1 MVGTVRRSVY
11 RQPVTANG
19 LRKIEEGTL
28 EWFDTEMFAN
38 FNTGVLEQY
47 LDDKNRRES
56 FQIPAWDWKKI
67 WIAILVGSLF
77 ALVNQYVGL
86 KVGMVVAG
94 SWYIMF
100 LLGLAFKWSPGE
112 INVSSTASNGAAMI
126 CTGFVFTFP
135 AIYLLAVG
143 GVLGEQYRSWD
154 PTLGEA
160 GAYIPVIP
168 NSIIGIA
175 LVATILS
182 GILGVMYF
190 IIFRRIWLVE
200 DPLPVPG
207 FEATVKLLDLSH
219 SIGKGS
225 SEEAKRSVR
234 LASLWIGGVSLFTF
248 LRDFPIGEQAI
259 LDQIFGGDY
268 YHNGDIMQPLSDAEY
283 THFTFTLIPIQ
294 FGLGW
299 FMKFKVAL
307 LIFLGTAF
315 TWFVVIPLAVGLN
328 VPYFYAEGGEN
339 GVDIA
344 IQSCWGLLRPDLI
357 NLPVTPA
364 YAAYDIA
371 RVMAIGCILGGG
383 FTALI
388 KMAPVFKT
396 VTSDMLKA
404 SKTDKG
410 NGKGKSKPDGGGGD
424 NTSENIESKG
434 IFIPYRGWYE
444 WPASHIKLM
453 LIITFIGVSI
463 IFIVGGFPIVHSIIF
478 SILLVFTTF
487 FLGAIAVKVMGETGT
502 EPVSATSF
510 IVLLMLFGTFM
521 GLNAL
526 PGIDIDVGALMI
538 MALVGTTVFGGAIS
552 MSGDIILNFKN
563 GIYCGNRPY
572 HLVKAL
578 TPGIIPGTI
587 IAALAG
593 ALLSIGLSTGV
604 LNLVAPQ
611 AHAFEIFAKI
621 LMQSRVNIG
630 VFVLGIFL
638 GIFMELLIG
647 MGTAFGL
654 GMYLPLG
661 IQIPM
666 LLGGAG
672 RDLWEK
678 KLIEP
683 RAKAENWS
691 ERKRTLKLLDSYMM
705 ATGMIVGEAIMGTI
719 IAVYLVL
726 PLITGSA

>member
-1 MVGTVRRSVY
+1 MVGKVRRSVY
-11 RQPVTANG
+11 REPITADG
-19 LRKIEEGTL
+19 LRKIEEGSL

-47 LDDKNRRES
+47 LDEKNRTEA
-56 FQIPAWDWKKI
+56 FKLAAWDWKKI
-67 WIAILVGSLF
+67 AIAIVVGALF

-86 KVGMVVAG
+86 KVGMVIAG

-100 LLGLAFKWSPGE
+100 LLGLAFKWNPAE

-143 GVLGEQYRSWD
+143 GFLGEEYRVWD
-154 PTLGEA
+154 PAIGDA
-160 GAYIPVIP
+160 GAFVPVIP
-168 NSIIGIA
+168 NAIIAIA

-182 GILGVMYF
+182 GILGTMYF

-219 SIGKGS
+219 TVGKGG

-234 LASLWIGGVSLFTF
+234 LATIWIGGVAFFTF
-248 LRDFPIGEQAI
+248 IKDFPLIEKISDAGRKYSVSI
-259 LDQIFGGDY
+259 MDHLFGSEY
-268 YHNGDIMQPLSDAEY
+268 YHQGDIMQPLQEAKYS
-283 THFTFTLIPIQ
+283 HFVFTLIPMQ

-299 FMKFKVAL
+299 FMKFRVAF

-315 TWFVVIPLAVGLN
+315 TWFIVVPLAVAMD
-328 VPYFYAEGGEN
+328 VPYYYAEADKMISIN
-339 GVDIA
+339 
-344 IQSCWGLLRPDLI
+344 QCWGILNPDII
-357 NLPVTPA
+357 NLPITPA

-388 KMAPVFKT
+388 KMAPIFKT

-404 SKTDKG
+404 SK
-410 NGKGKSKPDGGGGD
+410 GGD
-424 NTSENIESKG
+424 GEESEGENRKG
-434 IFIPYRGWYE
+434 SGGVGKEIFIPYKGWYE
-444 WPASHIKLM
+444 WPASHIKVM
-453 LIITFIGVSI
+453 LIVTLIGVAAVFI
-463 IFIVGGFPIVHSIIF
+463 IGGFPVIQSIIF
-478 SILLVFTTF
+478 SILLVGTTF

-510 IVLLMLFGTFM
+510 MVLLMLVATFV
-521 GLNAL
+521 GLDAIGL
-526 PGIDIDVGALMI
+526 HMSKGMILI

-572 HLVKAL
+572 HLVRAL

-587 IAALAG
+587 IAAISG
-593 ALLSIGLSTGV
+593 AILSIGLSTGV

-611 AHAFEIFAKI
+611 AHAFELFAKI
-621 LMQSRVNIG
+621 LMVGQVDLY
-630 VFVLGIFL
+630 VFLLGIIL

-678 KLIEP
+678 KIIEP
-683 RAKAENWS
+683 KAKAENWS
-691 ERKRTLKLLDSYMM
+691 ERRRTLKLLDSYMM
-705 ATGMIVGEAIMGTI
+705 ATGMIVGEAIMGTL
-719 IAVYLVL
+719 IAIYLVF
-726 PLITGSA
+726 PLISGGT

>member
-1 MVGTVRRSVY
+1 MAGVKKSIY
-11 RQPVTANG
+11 RAPITADG
-19 LRKIEEGTL
+19 LKKIERGEL
-28 EWFDTEMFAN
+28 KWFDPEMFAN
-38 FNTGVLEQY
+38 FNTGTLEQY
-47 LDDKNRRES
+47 LDEKNRTES
-56 FQIPAWDWKKI
+56 FKLPAWDWKKI
-67 WIAILVGSLF
+67 VIAIVIGSLF

-100 LLGLAFKWSPGE
+100 LLGLALKWSPAE

-135 AIYLLAVG
+135 AIYLLAAG
-143 GVLGEQYRSWD
+143 GFLGDEYRTWD
-154 PTLGEA
+154 ASIGA
-160 GAYIPVIP
+160 SGAYMPVIP
-168 NSIIGIA
+168 NSIIVIA

-219 SIGKGS
+219 TIGKGQ
-225 SEEAKRSVR
+225 SEEASRSVR
-234 LASLWIGGVSLFTF
+234 LATLWIGGVSLFTF
-248 LRDFPIGEQAI
+248 LRDFPINEKSI
-259 LDQIFGGDY
+259 LDHMFGGRY
-268 YHNGDIMQPLSDAEY
+268 YRAGDIMQPLDQAEY
-283 THFTFTLIPIQ
+283 THLTFTLIPIQ

-299 FMKFKVAL
+299 FMKFRTAL

-315 TWFVVIPLAVGLN
+315 TWFIVIPMAVAID
-328 VPYFYAEGGEN
+328 VPYYYAEA
-339 GVDIA
+339 DSLIP
-344 IQSCWGLLRPDLI
+344 ITQCWGLINPEFI
-357 NLPVTPA
+357 NLPITPA

-388 KMAPVFKT
+388 KMAPIFKT
-396 VTSDMLKA
+396 VTSDMMKA
-404 SKTDKG
+404 SKG
-410 NGKGKSKPDGGGGD
+410 GKDTEGGSGETKKSIGKEIYVPK
-424 NTSENIESKG
+424 K
-434 IFIPYRGWYE
+434 GWYE

-453 LIITFIGVSI
+453 LGVTFIGVSI
-463 IFIVGGFPIVHSIIF
+463 VFIVGGFPIVQSIVF
-478 SILLVFTTF
+478 SGLLCLTTF

-510 IVLLMLFGTFM
+510 IVLLMLVTTFVFLDWLGLKM
-521 GLNAL
+521 GQGMIL
-526 PGIDIDVGALMI
+526 I

-578 TPGIIPGTI
+578 IPGIIPGAI
-587 IAALAG
+587 IAAFSG
-593 ALLSIGLSTGV
+593 AILSIGLATGV

-611 AHAFEIFAKI
+611 AHAFELFAKI
-621 LMQSRVNIG
+621 LMAGQVDLFVLALGIALG
-630 VFVLGIFL
+630 VFI
-638 GIFMELLIG
+638 ELLIG

-661 IQIPM
+661 IQIPL
-666 LLGGAG
+666 LLGGAA
-672 RDLWEK
+672 RDVWEK
-678 KLIEP
+678 KLVDPKAIEEKWP
-683 RAKAENWS
+683 
-691 ERKRTLKLLDSYMM
+691 ERKKTLKLLDSYMM
-705 ATGMIVGEAIMGTI
+705 ATGMIVGEALMGTV
-719 IAVYLVL
+719 IAIYLVL
-726 PLITGSA
+726 PLLGIGS

>member
-1 MVGTVRRSVY
+1 MVGKVRRSAY
-11 RQPVTANG
+11 RQPVTADG
-19 LRKIEEGTL
+19 LRKIETGEL
-28 EWFDTEMFAN
+28 NWFDTEMFAN

-47 LDDKNRRES
+47 LDEKNRTES
-56 FQIPAWDWKKI
+56 FKLSAWSWKKI
-67 WIAILVGSLF
+67 FIAIFIGSIF

-86 KVGMVVAG
+86 KVGLVVAG
-94 SWYIMF
+94 SWYVMF
-100 LLGLAFKWSPGE
+100 LLGLALKWNPAE

-143 GVLGEQYRSWD
+143 GFLGEEYRVWD
-154 PTLGEA
+154 SSIGEA
-160 GAYIPVIP
+160 GAYMPIIPA
-168 NSIIGIA
+168 SIVLIA
-175 LVATILS
+175 IIATILS
-182 GILGVMYF
+182 GILGVLYF

-207 FEATVKLLDLSH
+207 FEATVKLLDLSNTV
-219 SIGKGS
+219 GKIQS
-225 SEEAKRSVR
+225 KEAKRSVR
-234 LASLWIGGVSLFTF
+234 LASFWISAVAFFTF
-248 LRDFPIGEQAI
+248 FRDFPIGKRSI
-259 LDQIFGGDY
+259 LDHMFGSEY
-268 YHNGDIMQPLSDAEY
+268 YQNGDIMQPISDAQY
-283 THFTFTLIPIQ
+283 SHFTFTLIPIQ

-315 TWFVVIPLAVGLN
+315 TWFVVIPLAVHFN
-328 VPYFYAEGGEN
+328 VPYYYAEAGTT
-339 GVDIA
+339 VA
-344 IQSCWGLLRPDLI
+344 INNCWGIFHPELI
-357 NLPVTPA
+357 NLPLTPA
-364 YAAYDIA
+364 YAGYDIA
-371 RVMAIGCILGGG
+371 RIMAIGCILGAG

-396 VTSDMLKA
+396 VTVDMVKA
-404 SKTDKG
+404 SKGGD
-410 NGKGKSKPDGGGGD
+410 SDGGDGTGGGKK
-424 NTSENIESKG
+424 SVGKK
-434 IFIPYRGWYE
+434 IFIPYKGWYE
-444 WPASHIKLM
+444 WPLSHIKAM
-453 LIITFIGVSI
+453 IIVTFFGVGI
-463 IFIVGGFPIVHSIIF
+463 VFLVGGFPVIQSFVF
-478 SILLVFTTF
+478 SALLVSTTF

-510 IVLLMLFGTFM
+510 IVLLMLVSTFV
-521 GLNAL
+521 GLDAIGL
-526 PGIDIDVGALMI
+526 HMSRGMILI

-578 TPGIIPGTI
+578 TPGIIPGAI
-587 IAALAG
+587 IAALSG
-593 ALLSIGLSTGV
+593 VVLSIGLSTGV
-604 LNLVAPQ
+604 LNLAAPQ
-611 AHAFEIFAKI
+611 AHAFELFAKI
-621 LMQSRVNIG
+621 LMVGQVDLSVFFIG
-630 VFVLGIFL
+630 IILGIF
-638 GIFMELLIG
+638 IELLIG

-678 KLIEP
+678 KIVEP
-683 RAKAENWS
+683 QAKAEKWT

-719 IAVYLVL
+719 IALYLVL
-726 PLITGSA
+726 PLISGG

>member
-28 EWFDTEMFAN
+28 EWFDPEMFAN

-47 LDDKNRRES
+47 LDEKNRDES
-56 FQIPAWDWKKI
+56 FNLPAFDWKKI
-67 WIAILVGSLF
+67 AIAIAVGMLF

-100 LLGLAFKWSPGE
+100 LLGLAFKWNPAE

-143 GVLGEQYRSWD
+143 GVLGEDYRVFDASI
-154 PTLGEA
+154 GEA
-160 GAYIPVIP
+160 GAYVPVIP

-225 SEEAKRSVR
+225 SEEARRSVR
-234 LASLWIGGVSLFTF
+234 LASLWIGGVAGFTF
-248 LRDFPIGEQAI
+248 LRDFPIGQQAI
-259 LDQIFGGDY
+259 LDHIFGGEY
-268 YHNGDIMQPLSDAEY
+268 YHNGDIMQPLRDAQY
-283 THFTFTLIPIQ
+283 THITFTLIPIQ

-315 TWFVVIPLAVGLN
+315 TWFIVIPLAVGMN
-328 VPYFYAEGGEN
+328 VPYYYTDYGY
-339 GVDIA
+339 DIP
-344 IQSCWGLLRPDLI
+344 INQCWGI
-357 NLPVTPA
+357 FETGYQNLPITPA

-404 SKTDKG
+404 SRSDEGEEEK
-410 NGKGKSKPDGGGGD
+410 KSSKKGGG
-424 NTSENIESKG
+424 KG
-434 IFIPYRGWYE
+434 IFIPHKGWYE

-453 LIITFIGVSI
+453 LIITFIGVTI
-463 IFIVGGFPIVHSIIF
+463 VFIVGGFPILHSFIF

-510 IVLLMLFGTFM
+510 IVLLMLFGTFA
-521 GLNAL
+521 GLNYI
-526 PGIDIDVGALMI
+526 PGIDIDLGALMI

-621 LMQSRVNIG
+621 LMQSKVNIG
-630 VFVLGIFL
+630 VFVLGIIL

-678 KLIEP
+678 KIIEP
-683 RAKAENWS
+683 KAKAENWS

-726 PLITGSA
+726 PLITGNA